1 MEKQTASSKE
11 EKKKAPRFNL
21 QGQLKQLDEKIWH
34 IPTPKE
40 PRGPIAR
47 LYSLLRV
54 ILLTIQ
60 GVGKNKIP
68 SQAAALAYASLIAL
82 GPMIALA
89 IMISGF
95 VLKDNAESFAVT
107 TLHNT
112 INFIAPSTMEYTQ
125 VETKNG
131 QTKPEEKVNPQI
143 VQLIENLVQKAGT
156 GTGGA
161 IGSLLLAVICIRL
174 IISIENTFN
183 LIWGVRRGRSLFQR
197 ILGYWAVLT
206 LGAVLGFTVAG
217 LLTTSALVGQV
228 EGFAKDLPLGLSVLA
243 KYGAPMISFCTL
255 ISLLTLFYRYI
266 PNTNVRWMPAFVGG
280 FVVTLLILLNYFLS
294 FFYVSYVVRQQSLYG
309 SIGIVFVLMF
319 GLYIFWLFMLLG
331 GQITYAV
338 QNMEH
343 VAHER
348 AWKDASAH
356 VRQLLALAVF
366 LECGRRFEACEPP
379 PDASALSEKLA
390 APLHLVNEALSSMC
404 ERGLLSAV
412 ETPTDKGD
420 IVLHYQPSRP
430 LDKIRVIDLRFELD
444 NEGNSEGLEVLA
456 ERDSAIA
463 RYIAAMRALRESP
476 ELGASMHDL
485 IRRSQAV

>member
-1 MEKQTASSKE
+1 MDKKPAPKE
-11 EKKKAPRFNL
+11 EKAKTPRFNL
-21 QGQLKQLDEKIWH
+21 QNQLKHLDEKIWH
-34 IPTPKE
+34 VPTPKE
-40 PRGPIAR
+40 HKGPIAR
-47 LYSLLRV
+47 IYSLLRV

-95 VLKDNAESFAVT
+95 VLKDNAEDFAVK
-107 TLHNT
+107 TLHST
-112 INFIAPSTMEYTQ
+112 INFIAPPTMEYSH
-125 VETKNG
+125 VEQGNG
-131 QTKPEEKVNPQI
+131 KDKPEGAVNPQM
-143 VQLIENLVQKAGT
+143 VQMIENLVQKAGS

-161 IGSLLLAVICIRL
+161 IGSLILAVICIRL

-183 LIWGVRRGRSLFQR
+183 MIWGVRRGRSLFQR

-206 LGAVLGFTVAG
+206 LGAVLGFTAAG
-217 LLTTSALVGQV
+217 LLTTSALVGQI
-228 EGFAKDLPLGLSVLA
+228 EGIAKDLPLGLSVLA
-243 KYGAPMISFCTL
+243 KYGAPMVSFCTL
-255 ISLLTLFYRYI
+255 ISLLTLFYKYI
-266 PNTNVRWMPAFVGG
+266 PNTNVRWLPALVGG
-280 FVVTLLILLNYFLS
+280 ITVTLLILLNYFMS

-348 AWKDASAH
+348 AWQDASPH

-379 PDASALSEKLA
+379 PDASELSEKLA
-390 APLHLVNEALSSMC
+390 APLHLVNEALSAMC
-404 ERGLLSAV
+404 ERGMLSAV
-412 ETPTDKGD
+412 ETPTEKGD
-420 IVLHYQPSRP
+420 IILHYQPAKP
-430 LDKIRVIDLRFELD
+430 LEKFRVIDLRFELD

-456 ERDSAIA
+456 DRDPAIA
-463 RYIAAMRALRESP
+463 RYIAAMQALRQSP
-476 ELGASMHDL
+476 ELGASMRDL
-485 IRRSQAV
+485 IRHAYAS